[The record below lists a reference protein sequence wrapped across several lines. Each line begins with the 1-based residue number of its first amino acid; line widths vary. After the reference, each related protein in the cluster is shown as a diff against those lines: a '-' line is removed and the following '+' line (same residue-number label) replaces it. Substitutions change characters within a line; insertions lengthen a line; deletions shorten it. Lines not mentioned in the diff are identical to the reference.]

1 MRSFCVIGLGCFG
14 FSLAKSL
21 ISRKCQVMV
30 ISPNAEQVNL
40 LADDAAYAVIGDP
53 TNEATLRTAGVT
65 DYDCAVVCIDD
76 SMNDSI
82 LATMI
87 LKDLGVKE
95 VVARAMNDRH
105 RRVLDRLG
113 ADMVV
118 FPEEDMGDRI
128 AQILAKKDILDYF
141 SFSEECSIA
150 EINIPKDW
158 VGKSIIENHIRNRY
172 GVTVIALRHQG
183 GQLDFAP
190 DPSVPLLPD
199 DTITIMGRDDSINK
213 ISSKLN

>member
-14 FSLAKSL
+14 FALAKSL
-21 ISRKCQVMV
+21 IARKCQVMV
-30 ISPNAEQVNL
+30 VSPDAEQVNL
-40 LADDAAYAVIGDP
+40 LADEAAYAVIGDP
-53 TNEATLRTAGVT
+53 TNEATLRTAGVA

-150 EINIPKDW
+150 EIHVPKDW
-158 VGKSIIENHIRNRY
+158 IGHSIIENHIRHRY
-172 GVTVIALRHQG
+172 GVNVIAVRRPG
-183 GQLDFAP
+183 AGPDFAP
-190 DPSVPLLPD
+190 DPNEPLGADYTL
-199 DTITIMGRDDSINK
+199 TIIGKDESIDK
-213 ISSKLN
+213 LSEKLN